1 MERREGGCHG
11 KRKRVFVDRIDDRS
25 LLSSDEHELFRVLDG
40 LTTSLRARFH
50 AGLGVVTDGRR
61 QDSFADDNVV
71 LLKIPTP

>member
-11 KRKRVFVDRIDDRS
+11 KRTRVFVDRT
-25 LLSSDEHELFRVLDG
+25 DEHELFRVLDG